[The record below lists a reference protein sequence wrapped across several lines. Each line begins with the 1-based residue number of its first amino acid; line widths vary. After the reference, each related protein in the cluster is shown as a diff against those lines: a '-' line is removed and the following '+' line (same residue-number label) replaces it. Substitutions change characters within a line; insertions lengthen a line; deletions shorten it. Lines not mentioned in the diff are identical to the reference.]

1 MPLLLRTRARHLPRS
16 ARQLLHPASSHGA
29 IARIPVL
36 FRALQPARTRTA
48 LRRHPH
54 NGIPIS
60 IGARFSSI
68 NPIPTCP
75 GHVPHGRPP
84 LLAGTARNR
93 LLLIKGMMKP
103 DTDSGDDVREVV
115 VSVIEAISEGSAGSA
130 DDMLRSIDSVG
141 LLELVVNLEHRLR
154 VEIPDEVLSDRM
166 FGSVRALCDVLKTL
180 V

>member
-36 FRALQPARTRTA
+36 FRALQPARTRPA

-93 LLLIKGMMKP
+93 LLLIMLNALDARDYP
-103 DTDSGDDVREVV
+103 V
-115 VSVIEAISEGSAGSA
+115 VSGINLVFGAAVMGINL
-130 DDMLRSIDSVG
+130 MID
-141 LLELVVNLEHRLR
+141 LTYAFLDPR
-154 VEIPDEVLSDRM
+154 VRYQ
-166 FGSVRALCDVLKTL
+166 
-180 V
+180 

>member
-16 ARQLLHPASSHGA
+16 ARQLLHPASSHAA

-93 LLLIKGMMKP
+93 LLLIIVRFLLYWAGRSLTGSLVISQP
-103 DTDSGDDVREVV
+103 DGAPTKSPHYR
-115 VSVIEAISEGSAGSA
+115 
-130 DDMLRSIDSVG
+130 VG
-141 LLELVVNLEHRLR
+141 QDL
-154 VEIPDEVLSDRM
+154 
-166 FGSVRALCDVLKTL
+166 ALDHLDPTTKETIVYHK
-180 V
+180 

>member
-1 MPLLLRTRARHLPRS
+1 
-16 ARQLLHPASSHGA
+16 
-29 IARIPVL
+29 
-36 FRALQPARTRTA
+36 
-48 LRRHPH
+48 
-54 NGIPIS
+54 
-60 IGARFSSI
+60 
-68 NPIPTCP
+68 
-75 GHVPHGRPP
+75 
-84 LLAGTARNR
+84 
-93 LLLIKGMMKP
+93 MMKP